1 MKRNPF
7 RKRPLLDLLERFDRF
22 ANPDGDQK
30 YYLIFIAIFLAVMI
44 WLVHPV
50 LNDEPNIN
58 RHIKYNEH
66 TGQYYRD
73 ITY

>member
-7 RKRPLLDLLERFDRF
+7 RKRPLEVIFVWLDNPER
-22 ANPDGDQK
+22 GGK
-30 YYLIFIAIFLAVMI
+30 YIIIVAVIFVAVTI
-44 WLVHPV
+44 RLVHPI
-50 LNDEPNIN
+50 LNAEPNID